1 MAVTAFPSLGDS
13 LDLTLLNAARLFTR
27 LEHNLLSPG
36 TELRTLRGSE
46 FQRMRVT
53 KNIEYARTLLSQLER
68 SLPQLKSP
76 DRRHEAQ
83 EELVR
88 DRQLLKRMQAVLDE
102 EETRANENNESE
114 DVDTE
119 WDDLFAKPL
128 AETVTKAESQDE
140 PMYIKSEEKIIEPA
154 TTSIPSSTAAP
165 PTATAPPALRN
176 RLNQKQPSPTDSAK
190 ASGNSTHKNEKE
202 QALSTHRLEQEDLT
216 SSLVSLASQLKASSQ
231 SFQATLENEKSVL
244 DRAVTGMDKTSAT
257 MEAAGKRMG
266 MLRKMSEGKGWW
278 GRMMLYAWIFGL
290 WVVAILI
297 VYVLPKFRF

>member
-1 MAVTAFPSLGDS
+1 M
-13 LDLTLLNAARLFTR
+13 
-27 LEHNLLSPG
+27 
-36 TELRTLRGSE
+36 
-46 FQRMRVT
+46 
-53 KNIEYARTLLSQLER
+53 
-68 SLPQLKSP
+68 
-76 DRRHEAQ
+76 
-83 EELVR
+83 R

-114 DVDTE
+114 DVDAE
-119 WDDLFAKPL
+119 WDELFATPL
-128 AETVTKAESQDE
+128 AETVSKAESQDE
-140 PMYIKSEEKIIEPA
+140 PIYIKSEEKIIEPA

-176 RLNQKQPSPTDSAK
+176 RLNQKPQSPTDSAK
-190 ASGNSTHKNEKE
+190 ASGSNTHKNEKE